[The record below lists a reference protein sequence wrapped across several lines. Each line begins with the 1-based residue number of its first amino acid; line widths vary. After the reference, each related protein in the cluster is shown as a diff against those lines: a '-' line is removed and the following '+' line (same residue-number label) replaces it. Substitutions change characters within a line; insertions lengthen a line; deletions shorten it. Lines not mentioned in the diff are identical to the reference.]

1 VGAPW
6 TNHDVVTGAWTALHD
21 ALEAAVRRA
30 DDLARERGYGTEPDD
45 DARIAVAKLFIV
57 IAARQSQPGR
67 RGPSGSRREPDRRDN
82 AGLESREGPDYEITR
97 RAPAPGTPA
106 GRRRPRA
113 RRAVVGRT

>member
-57 IAARQSQPGR
+57 IEPLQDNLNRAVEALLVRAGSLIGATTRDLKAAKDQITK
-67 RGPSGSRREPDRRDN
+67 SRD
-82 AGLESREGPDYEITR
+82 A
-97 RAPAPGTPA
+97 
-106 GRRRPRA
+106 RRRLEHQRA
-113 RRAVVGRT
+113 EDARERDGR